1 MARRRSD
8 IRKIR
13 WIKGYNDDPSARRIA
28 LDRINGSLN
37 LVNSSPRPL
46 PRTPLLTVHGPE
58 IAVSVGP
65 LIPDGD
71 LLIFEILNVGI
82 AFKKPEELVYDR
94 FKVNLLR
101 RDKRKSVRD
110 IESHLPTKHRVRPDS
125 GAIRSHDDTV
135 FINTLFRL
143 SVLKDIANKI

>member
-1 MARRRSD
+1 
-8 IRKIR
+8 
-13 WIKGYNDDPSARRIA
+13 
-28 LDRINGSLN
+28 LN
-37 LVNSSPRPL
+37 LIYSSPRSF

-58 IAVSVGP
+58 IAVSVSP

-82 AFKKPEELVYDR
+82 AFKEPEELVYDR

-101 RDKRKSVRD
+101 RNKRKPVR
-110 IESHLPTKHRVRPDS
+110 EVEPQLTTKHRVGSDT
-125 GAIRSHDDTV
+125 GAVWPHNDTV